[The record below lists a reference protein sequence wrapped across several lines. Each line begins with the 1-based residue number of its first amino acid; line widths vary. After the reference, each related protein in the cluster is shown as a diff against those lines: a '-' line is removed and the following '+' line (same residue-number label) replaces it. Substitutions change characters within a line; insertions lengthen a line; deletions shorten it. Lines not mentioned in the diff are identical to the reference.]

1 MKEKILNLKE
11 NKKAV
16 ILLILLL
23 MMICVGIS
31 YAYWKISVVQKGT
44 NKIASTCIDIELVE
58 ETSAIKL
65 ENTYPIT
72 DEEGMSS
79 TPYTFTVKN
88 TCDAFISYEVSLGM
102 LDTTTLDSKYVAAV
116 LDYNAIQTLNQY
128 EETNLEGYKEGRI
141 LQKGSLS
148 SGDEVTYNLRMWLD
162 EDVTY
167 EDKEAMNKNFEAK
180 IVVTAVIS
188 NYSPIEQGFNTLADA
203 MLVNEY
209 QSSSVESAKE
219 QIKKKQTP
227 DFTQTA
233 PIIIWDEVH
242 ANTTSTSTTNTSQ
255 YIGTSY
261 EFNSET
267 GYYYIRNYGSSSD
280 HKNYTDISNE
290 EYASGN
296 YYTCVGSMSYNDQ
309 DSPNYWRPTNCA
321 TMYKILSAEEY
332 QSGSETRWRITA
344 YAYTQSERES
354 DKSDRGLYVGTDADG
369 ETYYYRGSVSNN
381 YVYFANAYWR
391 IIRLNG
397 DGSVRLLYAGT
408 TPNAA
413 GSGLS
418 IGTSSFNST
427 RNSPAYVG
435 FMYGNTINQ
444 SYELNIK
451 NEKDSTIKTKLD
463 SWYKTNIVDK
473 GLSSYIAD
481 SGFCNDRSLTSG
493 DGVSLTSTTYYG
505 PYQRYTEHAPSLLC
519 PNQNDLFT
527 VSNTK
532 GNQALTYPIGL
543 ITSDELAY
551 AGMSSGYLN
560 RLVYTYSSQTYWSL
574 SPIGFSS
581 SGSSARVWNV
591 RGAGSLNDNYV
602 TNSLGVRPV
611 INLTSET
618 LISGGTGTKNDP
630 FTIQ

>member
-1 MKEKILNLKE
+1 MSKKQKILLGCISLLLLFSVVIGISFAYWQLSVKQTKE
-11 NKKAV
+11 NQASTKCLNIELEETNNG
-16 ILLILLL
+16 ILL
-23 MMICVGIS
+23 S
-31 YAYWKISVVQKGT
+31 EA
-44 NKIASTCIDIELVE
+44 
-58 ETSAIKL
+58 
-65 ENTYPIT
+65 YPIT
-72 DEEGMSS
+72 DEEGMKS
-79 TPYTFTVKN
+79 TPYTFTIKN
-88 TCDAFISYEVSLGM
+88 TCDSFVSYEVSLGI
-102 LDTTTLDSKYVAAV
+102 LDTSTLDSRYVAAV

-128 EETNLEGYKEGRI
+128 EETTLAGYKEGRL
-141 LQKGSLS
+141 LQKGNLS
-148 SGDEVTYNLRMWLD
+148 GNEEITYNLRIWMD
-162 EDVTY
+162 YDTPAIEET
-167 EDKEAMNKNFEAK
+167 MNKAFKSK

-261 EFNSET
+261 EFNTET

-296 YYTCVGSMSYNDQ
+296 YYTCVGNMSYNDQ
-309 DSPNYWRPTNCA
+309 GSPNYWRPTNCT

-408 TPNAA
+408 TPNAT

-463 SWYKTNIVDK
+463 DWYKTNIVDK

-481 SGFCNDRSLTSG
+481 SGFCNDRSITSG
-493 DGVSLTSTTYYG
+493 NGVSLTSITYYG
-505 PYQRYTEHAPSLLC
+505 PYQRYTNHTPSLLC

-560 RLVYTYSSQTYWSL
+560 RLIYTYSSQNYSSF
-574 SPIGFSS
+574 SPVGFSS
-581 SGSSARVWNV
+581 NVSTAQVWFSSHSGDLYVDYVSSSY
-591 RGAGSLNDNYV
+591 GI
-602 TNSLGVRPV
+602 RPV
-611 INLTSET
+611 INLNGNVE
-618 LISGGTGTKNDP
+618 ISGGIGTSSDP
-630 FTIQ
+630 YVVKTT

>member
-1 MKEKILNLKE
+1 MLEKIKD
-11 NKKAV
+11 NKIALG
-16 ILLILLL
+16 IFILLL
-23 MMICVGIS
+23 IAICIGIS
-31 YAYWKISVVQKGT
+31 YAYWLVTRTQTGENAILSSCLK
-44 NKIASTCIDIELVE
+44 IELVSE
-58 ETSAIKL
+58 NEAISIPDA
-65 ENTYPIT
+65 YPIS

-79 TPYTFTVKN
+79 TPYTFTIKN
-88 TCDAFISYEVSLGM
+88 TCDSFISYEVILGM
-102 LDTTTLDSKYVAAV
+102 LNTTTLNSKYLNAV
-116 LDYNAIQTLNQY
+116 LDYNAIQTLDKY
-128 EETNLEGYKEGRI
+128 ESKTVEGYQEGRL
-141 LQKGSLS
+141 LQKGNLS
-148 SGDEVTYNLRMWLD
+148 GGEEVTYNLRIWMD
-162 EDVTY
+162 KDVTY
-167 EDKEAMNKNFEAK
+167 EDKEAMSKSFEAK
-180 IVVTAVIS
+180 IIVNAIIS
-188 NYSPIEQGFNTLADA
+188 NYSPVDQGFTTLADA

-209 QSSSVESAKE
+209 QSSSVSSAKE
-219 QIKKKQTP
+219 QIKSKQTP

-242 ANTTSTSTTNTSQ
+242 ANTTSAPTTNTSQ

-280 HKNYTDISNE
+280 YKNYTDISNE

-296 YYTCVGSMSYNDQ
+296 YYTCVGSMNYNDQ
-309 DSPNYWRPTNCA
+309 GNPNYWRPTNCT

-354 DKSDRGLYVGTDADG
+354 DKSDRGLYVGTDDYG

-408 TPNAA
+408 TPNAT

-481 SGFCNDRSLTSG
+481 SGFCNDRSITSG
-493 DGVSLTSTTYYG
+493 DGVSLTSITYYG
-505 PYQRYTEHAPSLLC
+505 PYQRYTNHTPNLHC

-551 AGMSSGYLN
+551 AGMSNGYLN
-560 RLVYTYSSQTYWSL
+560 RLVYTYSSQSYWSL
-574 SPIGFSS
+574 SPIRFDSNES
-581 SGSSARVWNV
+581 AARVWRV
-591 RGAGSLNDNYV
+591 IGAGYLNDDYV
-602 TNSLGVRPV
+602 TNSAGVRPV
-611 INLTSET
+611 INLNGNVEISSGIGTS
-618 LISGGTGTKNDP
+618 SDP
-630 FTIQ
+630 YVIK

>member
-1 MKEKILNLKE
+1 MLEKIKD
-11 NKKAV
+11 NKIALG
-16 ILLILLL
+16 IFILLL
-23 MMICVGIS
+23 IAICIGIS
-31 YAYWKISVVQKGT
+31 YAYWLVTRTQTGENAILSSCLK
-44 NKIASTCIDIELVE
+44 IELVSE
-58 ETSAIKL
+58 NEAISIPDA
-65 ENTYPIT
+65 YPIS

-79 TPYTFTVKN
+79 TPYTFTIKN
-88 TCDAFISYEVSLGM
+88 TCDSFISYEVILGM
-102 LDTTTLDSKYVAAV
+102 LNTTTLNSKYLNAV
-116 LDYNAIQTLNQY
+116 LDYNAIQTLDKY
-128 EETNLEGYKEGRI
+128 ESKTVEGYQEGRL
-141 LQKGSLS
+141 LQKGNLS
-148 SGDEVTYNLRMWLD
+148 GGEEVTYNLRIWMD
-162 EDVTY
+162 KDVTY
-167 EDKEAMNKNFEAK
+167 EDKEAMSKSFEAK
-180 IVVTAVIS
+180 IIVNAIIS
-188 NYSPIEQGFNTLADA
+188 NYSPVDQGFTTLADA

-209 QSSSVESAKE
+209 QSSSVSSAKE
-219 QIKKKQTP
+219 RIKSKQTP
-227 DFTQTA
+227 DFSKTA
-233 PIIIWDEVH
+233 PVIEWDEVH
-242 ANTTSTSTTNTSQ
+242 ANTTSQPTTNASM

-261 EFNSET
+261 RFDSSS
-267 GYYYIRNYGSSSD
+267 GSYYIENYGSSSD
-280 HKNYTDISNE
+280 HKNYTEISNE

-296 YYTCVGSMSYNDQ
+296 YYTCVGSMNYNDQ
-309 DSPNYWRPTNCA
+309 GNPNYWRPTSCT

-354 DKSDRGLYVGTDADG
+354 DKSDRGLYVGTDDYG

-408 TPNAA
+408 TPNAT

-418 IGTSSFNST
+418 IGISSFNST

-481 SGFCNDRSLTSG
+481 SGFCNDRSITSG
-493 DGVSLTSTTYYG
+493 DGVSLTSITYYG
-505 PYQRYTEHAPSLLC
+505 PYQRYTNHTPNLHC

-543 ITSDELAY
+543 ITSDE
-551 AGMSSGYLN
+551 
-560 RLVYTYSSQTYWSL
+560 
-574 SPIGFSS
+574 
-581 SGSSARVWNV
+581 
-591 RGAGSLNDNYV
+591 
-602 TNSLGVRPV
+602 
-611 INLTSET
+611 
-618 LISGGTGTKNDP
+618 
-630 FTIQ
+630 

>member
-1 MKEKILNLKE
+1 MLEKIKD
-11 NKKAV
+11 NKIALG
-16 ILLILLL
+16 IFILLL
-23 MMICVGIS
+23 IAICIGIS
-31 YAYWKISVVQKGT
+31 YAYWLVTRTQTGENAILSSCLK
-44 NKIASTCIDIELVE
+44 IELVSE
-58 ETSAIKL
+58 NEAISIPDA
-65 ENTYPIT
+65 YPIS

-79 TPYTFTVKN
+79 TPYTFTIKN
-88 TCDAFISYEVSLGM
+88 TCDSFISYEVILGM
-102 LDTTTLDSKYVAAV
+102 LNTTTLNSKYLNAV
-116 LDYNAIQTLNQY
+116 LDYNAIQTLDKY
-128 EETNLEGYKEGRI
+128 ESKTVEGYQEGRL
-141 LQKGSLS
+141 LQKGNLS
-148 SGDEVTYNLRMWLD
+148 GGEEVTYNLRIWMD
-162 EDVTY
+162 KDVTY
-167 EDKEAMNKNFEAK
+167 EDKEAMSKSFEAK
-180 IVVTAVIS
+180 IIVNAIIS
-188 NYSPIEQGFNTLADA
+188 NYSPVDQGFTTLADA

-209 QSSSVESAKE
+209 QSSSVSSAKE
-219 QIKKKQTP
+219 RIKSKQTP
-227 DFTQTA
+227 DFSKTA
-233 PIIIWDEVH
+233 PVIEWDEVH
-242 ANTTSTSTTNTSQ
+242 ANTTSQPTTNASM

-261 EFNSET
+261 RFDSSS
-267 GYYYIRNYGSSSD
+267 GSYYIENYGSSSD
-280 HKNYTDISNE
+280 HKNYTEISNE

-296 YYTCVGSMSYNDQ
+296 YYTCVGSMNYNDQ
-309 DSPNYWRPTNCA
+309 GNPNYWRPTSCT

-354 DKSDRGLYVGTDADG
+354 DKSDRGLYVGTDDYG

-408 TPNAA
+408 TPNAT

-418 IGTSSFNST
+418 IGISSFNST

-481 SGFCNDRSLTSG
+481 SGFCNDRSITSG
-493 DGVSLTSTTYYG
+493 DGVSLTSITYYG
-505 PYQRYTEHAPSLLC
+505 PYQRYTNHTPNLHC

-551 AGMSSGYLN
+551 AGMSNGYLN
-560 RLVYTYSSQTYWSL
+560 RLVYTYSSQSYWSL
-574 SPIGFSS
+574 SPIFFNSHES
-581 SGSSARVWNV
+581 AARVWFVN
-591 RGAGSLNDNYV
+591 GAGNLGDNYV
-602 TNSLGVRPV
+602 TDSFGVRPV
-611 INLTSET
+611 INLNGNVEISSGIGTS
-618 LISGGTGTKNDP
+618 SDP
-630 FTIQ
+630 YVIK

>member
-1 MKEKILNLKE
+1 MSKKQKILLGCISLLLLFSVVIGISFAYWQLSVKQTKE
-11 NKKAV
+11 NQASTKCLNIELEETNNG
-16 ILLILLL
+16 ILL
-23 MMICVGIS
+23 S
-31 YAYWKISVVQKGT
+31 EA
-44 NKIASTCIDIELVE
+44 
-58 ETSAIKL
+58 
-65 ENTYPIT
+65 YPIT
-72 DEEGMSS
+72 DEEGMKS
-79 TPYTFTVKN
+79 TPYTFTIKN
-88 TCDAFISYEVSLGM
+88 TCDSFVSYEVSLGI
-102 LDTTTLDSKYVAAV
+102 LDTSTLDSRYVAAV

-128 EETNLEGYKEGRI
+128 EETTLAGYKEGRL
-141 LQKGSLS
+141 LQKGNLS
-148 SGDEVTYNLRMWLD
+148 GNEEITYNLRIWMD
-162 EDVTY
+162 YDTPAIEET
-167 EDKEAMNKNFEAK
+167 MNKAFKSK

-261 EFNSET
+261 EFNTET

-296 YYTCVGSMSYNDQ
+296 YYTCVGNMSYNDQ
-309 DSPNYWRPTNCA
+309 GSPNYWRPTNCT

-408 TPNAA
+408 TPNAT

-451 NEKDSTIKTKLD
+451 NEKDSAIKTKLD

-481 SGFCNDRSLTSG
+481 SGFCNDRSITSG
-493 DGVSLTSTTYYG
+493 DGVSLTSITYYG
-505 PYQRYTEHAPSLLC
+505 SRTRYIEHTPSLLC

-560 RLVYTYSSQTYWSL
+560 RLIYTYSSQNYSSF
-574 SPIGFSS
+574 SPVGFSS
-581 SGSSARVWNV
+581 NVSTAQVWFSSHSGDLYVDYVSSSY
-591 RGAGSLNDNYV
+591 GI
-602 TNSLGVRPV
+602 RPV
-611 INLTSET
+611 INLNGNVE
-618 LISGGTGTKNDP
+618 ISGGIGTSSDP
-630 FTIQ
+630 YVVKTT

>member
-1 MKEKILNLKE
+1 MLEKIKD
-11 NKKAV
+11 NKIALG
-16 ILLILLL
+16 IFILLL
-23 MMICVGIS
+23 IAICIGIS
-31 YAYWKISVVQKGT
+31 YAYWLVTRTQTGENAILSSCLK
-44 NKIASTCIDIELVE
+44 IELVSE
-58 ETSAIKL
+58 NEAISIPDA
-65 ENTYPIT
+65 YPIS

-79 TPYTFTVKN
+79 TPYTFTIKN
-88 TCDAFISYEVSLGM
+88 TCDSFISYEVILGM
-102 LDTTTLDSKYVAAV
+102 LNTTTLNSKYLNAV
-116 LDYNAIQTLNQY
+116 LDYNAIQTLDKY
-128 EETNLEGYKEGRI
+128 ESKTVEGYQEGRL
-141 LQKGSLS
+141 LQKGNLS
-148 SGDEVTYNLRMWLD
+148 GGEEVTYNLRIWMD
-162 EDVTY
+162 KDVTY
-167 EDKEAMNKNFEAK
+167 EDKEAMSKSFEAK
-180 IVVTAVIS
+180 IIVNAIIS
-188 NYSPIEQGFNTLADA
+188 NYSPVDQGFTTLADA

-209 QSSSVESAKE
+209 QSSSVSSAKE
-219 QIKKKQTP
+219 QIKSKQTP

-242 ANTTSTSTTNTSQ
+242 ANTTSAPTTNTSQ

-280 HKNYTDISNE
+280 YKNYTDISNE

-296 YYTCVGSMSYNDQ
+296 YYTCVGSMNYNDQ
-309 DSPNYWRPTNCA
+309 DNPNYWRPTNCT

-408 TPNAA
+408 TPNAT

-418 IGTSSFNST
+418 IGISSFNST

-481 SGFCNDRSLTSG
+481 SGFCNDRSITSG
-493 DGVSLTSTTYYG
+493 DGVSLTSITYYG
-505 PYQRYTEHAPSLLC
+505 PYQRYTNHTPNLHC

-551 AGMSSGYLN
+551 AGMSNGYLN
-560 RLVYTYSSQTYWSL
+560 RLVYTYSSQSYWSL
-574 SPIGFSS
+574 SPIRFDSNES
-581 SGSSARVWNV
+581 AARVWRV
-591 RGAGSLNDNYV
+591 IGAGYLNDDYV
-602 TNSLGVRPV
+602 TNSAGVRPV
-611 INLTSET
+611 INLNGNVEISSGIGTS
-618 LISGGTGTKNDP
+618 SDP
-630 FTIQ
+630 YVIK

>member
-1 MKEKILNLKE
+1 MKSRKFLGGGVYSKSKILILSVLLLSVIGISFAYWQLSVKQTKE
-11 NKKAV
+11 NQASTKCLNIELEEINNG
-16 ILLILLL
+16 ILL
-23 MMICVGIS
+23 S
-31 YAYWKISVVQKGT
+31 EA
-44 NKIASTCIDIELVE
+44 
-58 ETSAIKL
+58 
-65 ENTYPIT
+65 YPIT
-72 DEEGMSS
+72 DEEGMKS
-79 TPYTFTVKN
+79 TPYTFTIKN
-88 TCDAFISYEVSLGM
+88 TCDSFVSYEVSLGI
-102 LDTTTLDSKYVAAV
+102 LDTSTLDSKYVAAV

-128 EETNLEGYKEGRI
+128 EETTLAGYKEGRL
-141 LQKGSLS
+141 LQKGNLS
-148 SGDEVTYNLRMWLD
+148 GNEEITYNLRIWMD
-162 EDVTY
+162 YDTPAIEET
-167 EDKEAMNKNFEAK
+167 MNKAFKSK
-180 IVVTAVIS
+180 IVVTGSATK
-188 NYSPIEQGFNTLADA
+188 YEPIEQGFNTLADA

-242 ANTTSTSTTNTSQ
+242 ANTTSAPTTNTSQ

-280 HKNYTDISNE
+280 YKNYTDISNE

-309 DSPNYWRPTNCA
+309 DNPNYWRPTNCT

-408 TPNAA
+408 TPNAT

-418 IGTSSFNST
+418 IGISSFNST

-481 SGFCNDRSLTSG
+481 SGFCNDRSITSG
-493 DGVSLTSTTYYG
+493 DGVSLTSITYYG
-505 PYQRYTEHAPSLLC
+505 PYQRYTNHTPNLHC

-551 AGMSSGYLN
+551 AGMSNGYLN
-560 RLVYTYSSQTYWSL
+560 RLVYTYSSQSYWSL
-574 SPIGFSS
+574 SPIFFNSHES
-581 SGSSARVWNV
+581 AARVWFVN
-591 RGAGSLNDNYV
+591 GAGNLGDNYV
-602 TNSLGVRPV
+602 TDSFGVRPV
-611 INLTSET
+611 INLNGNVEISSGIGTS
-618 LISGGTGTKNDP
+618 SDP
-630 FTIQ
+630 YVIK

>member
-1 MKEKILNLKE
+1 MLN
-11 NKKAV
+11 
-16 ILLILLL
+16 
-23 MMICVGIS
+23 
-31 YAYWKISVVQKGT
+31 
-44 NKIASTCIDIELVE
+44 
-58 ETSAIKL
+58 
-65 ENTYPIT
+65 
-72 DEEGMSS
+72 
-79 TPYTFTVKN
+79 
-88 TCDAFISYEVSLGM
+88 
-102 LDTTTLDSKYVAAV
+102 TTTLNSKYLNAV
-116 LDYNAIQTLNQY
+116 LDYNAIQTLDKY
-128 EETNLEGYKEGRI
+128 ESKTVEGYQEGRL
-141 LQKGSLS
+141 LQKGNLS
-148 SGDEVTYNLRMWLD
+148 GEEEVTYNLRIWMD
-162 EDVTY
+162 KDVTY
-167 EDKEAMNKNFEAK
+167 EDKEAMNKTFEAK
-180 IVVTAVIS
+180 IVVTAAIS
-188 NYSPIEQGFNTLADA
+188 NYSPIEQGFTTLADA

-242 ANTTSTSTTNTSQ
+242 ANTTSAPTTNTSQ

-280 HKNYTDISNE
+280 YKNYTDISNE

-309 DSPNYWRPTNCA
+309 DSPNYWRPTNCT

-408 TPNAA
+408 TPNAT

-481 SGFCNDRSLTSG
+481 SGFCNDRSITSG
-493 DGVSLTSTTYYG
+493 DGVSLTSITYYG
-505 PYQRYTEHAPSLLC
+505 SRTRYIEHTPSLLC

-551 AGMSSGYLN
+551 AGMSNGYLN
-560 RLVYTYSSQTYWSL
+560 RLVYTYSSQNYWSL
-574 SPIGFSS
+574 SPIGFYSDVS
-581 SGSSARVWNV
+581 AARVWYV
-591 RGAGSLNDNYV
+591 SSVGFLNYSGVAD
-602 TNSLGVRPV
+602 SHGVRPV
-611 INLTSET
+611 INLNGNVEISSGIGTS
-618 LISGGTGTKNDP
+618 SDP
-630 FTIQ
+630 YVVKTT

>member
-1 MKEKILNLKE
+1 MLEKIKD
-11 NKKAV
+11 NKIALG
-16 ILLILLL
+16 IFILLL
-23 MMICVGIS
+23 IAICIGIS
-31 YAYWKISVVQKGT
+31 YAYWLVTRTQTGENAILSSCLK
-44 NKIASTCIDIELVE
+44 IELVSE
-58 ETSAIKL
+58 NEAISIPDA
-65 ENTYPIT
+65 YPIS

-79 TPYTFTVKN
+79 TPYTFTIKN
-88 TCDAFISYEVSLGM
+88 TCDSFISYEVILGM
-102 LDTTTLDSKYVAAV
+102 LNTTTLNSKYLNAV

-242 ANTTSTSTTNTSQ
+242 ANTTSAPTTNTSQ

-280 HKNYTDISNE
+280 YKNYTDISNE

-309 DSPNYWRPTNCA
+309 GNPNYWRPTNCT

-369 ETYYYRGSVSNN
+369 ETYYYRGSVTNN

-408 TPNAA
+408 TPNAT

-418 IGTSSFNST
+418 IGISSFNST

-481 SGFCNDRSLTSG
+481 SGFCNDRSITSG
-493 DGVSLTSTTYYG
+493 DGVSLTSTTYYR
-505 PYQRYTEHAPSLLC
+505 PHQRYTNHTPSLLC

-527 VSNTK
+527 VENTK

-551 AGMSSGYLN
+551 AGMSYGYLN
-560 RLVYTYSSQTYWSL
+560 RLVYTYSSQNYWSL
-574 SPIGFSS
+574 SPFNFYSG
-581 SGSSARVWNV
+581 GSSARVWIV
-591 RGAGSLNDNYV
+591 FGAGYLDDYGV
-602 TNSLGVRPV
+602 TGSIGVRPV
-611 INLTSET
+611 INLNGNVEISSGIGTS
-618 LISGGTGTKNDP
+618 SDP
-630 FTIQ
+630 YVVKTT

>member
-1 MKEKILNLKE
+1 MKSRKFLGGGVYSNSKILILSVLLLSVIGISFAYWQLSVKQTKE
-11 NKKAV
+11 NQASTKCLNIELEEANNG
-16 ILLILLL
+16 ILL
-23 MMICVGIS
+23 S
-31 YAYWKISVVQKGT
+31 EA
-44 NKIASTCIDIELVE
+44 
-58 ETSAIKL
+58 
-65 ENTYPIT
+65 YPIT
-72 DEEGMSS
+72 DEEGMDSI
-79 TPYTFTVKN
+79 PYTFTIKN
-88 TCDAFISYEVSLGM
+88 TCDSFVSYEVSLGI
-102 LDTTTLDSKYVAAV
+102 LDTSTLDSRYVAAV

-128 EETNLEGYKEGRI
+128 EETNLEGYKEGRL
-141 LQKGSLS
+141 LQKGNLS
-148 SGDEVTYNLRMWLD
+148 GNEEITYNLRIWMD
-162 EDVTY
+162 YDTPAIEET
-167 EDKEAMNKNFEAK
+167 MNKAFKSK
-180 IVVTAVIS
+180 IVVTGSATK
-188 NYSPIEQGFNTLADA
+188 YEPIEQGFNTLADA

-242 ANTTSTSTTNTSQ
+242 ANTTSAPTTNTSQ

-280 HKNYTDISNE
+280 YKNYTDISNE

-309 DSPNYWRPTNCA
+309 DSPNYWRPTNCT

-369 ETYYYRGSVSNN
+369 ETYYYRGSVTNN

-408 TPNAA
+408 TPNAT

-418 IGTSSFNST
+418 IGSSAFNST

-463 SWYKTNIVDK
+463 DWYKTNIVDK

-481 SGFCNDRSLTSG
+481 SGFCNDRSITSG
-493 DGVSLTSTTYYG
+493 DGVNLTSTTYYG
-505 PYQRYTEHAPSLLC
+505 PHQRYTNHNPSLLC

-527 VSNTK
+527 VENTK
-532 GNQALTYPIGL
+532 GNQDLTYPVGL

-551 AGMSSGYLN
+551 AGMSYGYLN
-560 RLVYTYSSQTYWSL
+560 RLVYLYANMLTYTM
-574 SPIGFSS
+574 SPIRFFSG
-581 SGSSARVWNV
+581 GSWVWNIT
-591 RGAGSLNDNYV
+591 RSGAIDFASV
-602 TNSLGVRPV
+602 TDKGCIRPV
-611 INLTSET
+611 INLNGNVEISSGIGTS
-618 LISGGTGTKNDP
+618 SDP
-630 FTIQ
+630 YVILVN

>member
-1 MKEKILNLKE
+1 MLEKIKDNQIALG
-11 NKKAV
+11 
-16 ILLILLL
+16 ILILLL
-23 MMICVGIS
+23 IAICIGIS
-31 YAYWKISVVQKGT
+31 YAYWLVTRTQTGENAILSSCLK
-44 NKIASTCIDIELVE
+44 IELVSE
-58 ETSAIKL
+58 NEAISIPDA
-65 ENTYPIT
+65 YPIS

-79 TPYTFTVKN
+79 TPYTFTIKN
-88 TCDAFISYEVSLGM
+88 TCDSFISYEVILGM
-102 LDTTTLDSKYVAAV
+102 LNTTTLNSKYLNAV
-116 LDYNAIQTLNQY
+116 LDYNAIQTLDKY
-128 EETNLEGYKEGRI
+128 ESKTVEGYQEGRL
-141 LQKGSLS
+141 LQKGNLS
-148 SGDEVTYNLRMWLD
+148 GGEEVTYNLRIWMD
-162 EDVTY
+162 KDVTY
-167 EDKEAMNKNFEAK
+167 EDKEAMSKSFEAK
-180 IVVTAVIS
+180 IIVNAIIS
-188 NYSPIEQGFNTLADA
+188 NYSPVDQGFTTLADA

-209 QSSSVESAKE
+209 KSSSVSSAKE
-219 QIKKKQTP
+219 RIKSKQTP
-227 DFTQTA
+227 DFSKTA
-233 PIIIWDEVH
+233 PVIEWDEVH
-242 ANTTSTSTTNTSQ
+242 ANTTSQPTTNASM

-261 EFNSET
+261 RFDSSS
-267 GYYYIRNYGSSSD
+267 GSYYIENYGSSSD
-280 HKNYTDISNE
+280 YKNYTDISNE

-309 DSPNYWRPTNCA
+309 DNPNYWRPTNCT

-354 DKSDRGLYVGTDADG
+354 DKSDRGLYVGTDDYG

-408 TPNAA
+408 TPNET

-481 SGFCNDRSLTSG
+481 SGFCNDRSITSG
-493 DGVSLTSTTYYG
+493 DGVSLTSITYYG
-505 PYQRYTEHAPSLLC
+505 PYQRYTNHTPNLHC

-543 ITSDELAY
+543 ITSDE
-551 AGMSSGYLN
+551 
-560 RLVYTYSSQTYWSL
+560 
-574 SPIGFSS
+574 
-581 SGSSARVWNV
+581 
-591 RGAGSLNDNYV
+591 
-602 TNSLGVRPV
+602 
-611 INLTSET
+611 
-618 LISGGTGTKNDP
+618 
-630 FTIQ
+630 

>member
-1 MKEKILNLKE
+1 MNKKQKILLGCISLLLLFSVVIGISFAYWQLSVKQTKE
-11 NKKAV
+11 NQASTTCLNIELEEANNG
-16 ILLILLL
+16 ILL
-23 MMICVGIS
+23 S
-31 YAYWKISVVQKGT
+31 EA
-44 NKIASTCIDIELVE
+44 
-58 ETSAIKL
+58 
-65 ENTYPIT
+65 YPIT

-79 TPYTFTVKN
+79 TPYTFTIKN
-88 TCDAFISYEVSLGM
+88 TCDSFVSYEVSLGI
-102 LDTTTLDSKYVAAV
+102 LDTSTLDSRYVAAV
-116 LDYNAIQTLNQY
+116 LDYNAIQTLDQH

-141 LQKGSLS
+141 LQKGNLS
-148 SGDEVTYNLRMWLD
+148 GGEEVTYNLRIWMDYDTPLT
-162 EDVTY
+162 EET
-167 EDKEAMNKNFEAK
+167 MNQAFKSK
-180 IVVTAVIS
+180 IVVTGSATK
-188 NYSPIEQGFNTLADA
+188 YEPIEQGFNTLADA

-242 ANTTSTSTTNTSQ
+242 ANTTSAPTTNTSQ

-280 HKNYTDISNE
+280 YKNYTDISNE

-309 DSPNYWRPTNCA
+309 GNPNYWRPTNCT

-369 ETYYYRGSVSNN
+369 ETYYYRGSVTNN

-408 TPNAA
+408 TPNAT

-418 IGTSSFNST
+418 IGISSFNST

-481 SGFCNDRSLTSG
+481 SGFCNDRSITSG
-493 DGVSLTSTTYYG
+493 DGVSLTSITYYG
-505 PYQRYTEHAPSLLC
+505 SRTRYIEHTPSLLC

-532 GNQALTYPIGL
+532 GNQALTYPVGL

-551 AGMSSGYLN
+551 AGMSYGYLN
-560 RLVYTYSSQTYWSL
+560 RLVYTYSSQSYWSL
-574 SPIGFSS
+574 SPIYFSS
-581 SGSSARVWNV
+581 DGSAARVWYV
-591 RGAGSLNDNYV
+591 RSAGNLDDGFVANGY
-602 TNSLGVRPV
+602 GVRPV
-611 INLTSET
+611 INLKGNVEISEG
-618 LISGGTGTKNDP
+618 IGTMNEPYVIK
-630 FTIQ
+630 